1 MRPSYQ
7 LERLNDTDLLNIE
20 LEINPS
26 HELVRALVRRIREQE
41 KQIDVMEDEFT
52 SLLTLVD
59 PPKKEQARAG

>member
-26 HELVRALVRRIREQE
+26 HELVRALVRRIRDQE
-41 KQIDVMEDEFT
+41 KQIDVMEDEFQ
-52 SLLTLVD
+52 SLLTLVA

>member
-26 HELVRALVRRIREQE
+26 HELVRALVRRIRDQE
-41 KQIDVMEDEFT
+41 KQIDVMEDEFQ
-52 SLLTLVD
+52 SLLTLVE
-59 PPKKEQARAG
+59 PPKEQARAG

>member
-20 LEINPS
+20 LEVNPS
-26 HELVRALVRRIREQE
+26 HELVRALVRRIRDQE
-41 KQIDVMEDEFT
+41 KQIDVMEAEFK

-59 PPKKEQARAG
+59 PPKEQALAG